1 MELQHV
7 DITLQLHA
15 DNGLD
20 LSEVVPIFHNW
31 IQEQESDEVLI
42 DVADY
47 RHVFDGPGVVLIG
60 KDGDYSVGTARGR
73 LGLRYYRKS
82 PLEGSNS
89 DRLGQ
94 AFSSAL
100 KACQRLQLADGLTH
114 QVQFEGRHLQV
125 VANDRLLTPNSETT
139 YQQLQPELERFFER
153 VAVNNAVALS
163 PEQDRRRLFGFDVE
177 WKTPLRIDEVLQR
190 LEEL

>member
-73 LGLRYYRKS
+73 LG
-82 PLEGSNS
+82 
-89 DRLGQ
+89 
-94 AFSSAL
+94 SAQH
-100 KACQRLQLADGLTH
+100 A
-114 QVQFEGRHLQV
+114 
-125 VANDRLLTPNSETT
+125 P
-139 YQQLQPELERFFER
+139 PEKPPCPPIP
-153 VAVNNAVALS
+153 A
-163 PEQDRRRLFGFDVE
+163 
-177 WKTPLRIDEVLQR
+177 T
-190 LEEL
+190 